1 LICSGKSSGGR
12 RIGSLSSPPH
22 WFAPKKERRSC
33 RRPFDFHTN
42 KFLTL
47 GRDAVAAETVE
58 CDRIKAILGIK
69 SGITSGR
76 NPRGYGLSGIDRRLD
91 DTRRA
96 Q

>member
-1 LICSGKSSGGR
+1 VLIGGTASSFLPMADLSRKGGR
-12 RIGSLSSPPH
+12 RIGSLSSPAH
-22 WFAPKKERRSC
+22 WFAPKKERRSY

-42 KFLTL
+42 K
-47 GRDAVAAETVE
+47 

-69 SGITSGR
+69 SGISSGR

-91 DTRRA
+91 DTRRV